1 MGVFREQTEVE
12 CQSFGGFKA
21 VRQMGALDGAGNKG
35 RDPPHPAFSLVKES
49 WLQPAGVGR
58 QQEVSNHY
66 VVSVVEGKGKNKR
79 AQVGKSLVKLH

>member
-1 MGVFREQTEVE
+1 MGLEIRVE
-12 CQSFGGFKA
+12 A
-21 VRQMGALDGAGNKG
+21 
-35 RDPPHPAFSLVKES
+35 PHPAFSLVKEF

-79 AQVGKSLVKLH
+79 AQVGKSQQCGQTSLTIKKPIQYES